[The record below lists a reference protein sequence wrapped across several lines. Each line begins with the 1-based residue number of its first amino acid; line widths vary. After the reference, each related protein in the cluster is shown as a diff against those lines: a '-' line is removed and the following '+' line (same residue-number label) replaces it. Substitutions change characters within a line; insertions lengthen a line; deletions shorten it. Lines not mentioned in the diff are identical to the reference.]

1 MSYEFFIAKR
11 YFHSKR
17 RTGFISLINYFSI
30 AGVMI
35 GVAALIIA
43 LSIMN
48 GFETEIRSAIIGF
61 DADIRFRS
69 FHDNG
74 MEYSDTILN
83 TLKKFEHV
91 AGVSP
96 YIFNKG
102 LIISRDNLDGIL
114 IKASDPETINS
125 VSNFN
130 HYIVEGEFNF
140 NKVHLKNDSIAH
152 PGIILG
158 RSLASRLE
166 INLKDKIFIASFP
179 NNDYLSGPRQLLLK
193 AYYVTGIF
201 ETGLYDYDN
210 NFGYLSIESAQELF
224 KLGNRISG
232 MEIKLDQID
241 VNLIK
246 VVAEKISNVFG
257 YPFMAES
264 WFERNRNIFAWMK
277 MQKWVA
283 AIVIGLIIIVAA
295 FNIISNLIMVVME
308 KKREIGILKSIGS
321 RSKSVL
327 KIFVFQGL
335 ISGLI
340 GTVLGCAVGYILCWS
355 QLHYRWFSLKAD
367 VYFMSS
373 LPVEMRALDFIL
385 IATVGIVLSLLATIY
400 PSWKAANLDPVQA
413 ISLIE

>member
-1 MSYEFFIAKR
+1 MSYEFFVAKR
-11 YFHSKR
+11 YFRSKR

-74 MEYSDTILN
+74 MDYSDKIVDTLN
-83 TLKKFEHV
+83 QFEHV
-91 AGVSP
+91 MGVSP
-96 YIFNKG
+96 YIFNRG
-102 LIISRDNLDGIL
+102 LIISKDNLDGIL
-114 IKASDPETINS
+114 IKGGDPKTIVK

-130 HYIVEGEFNF
+130 NYIVEGELNF
-140 NKVHLKNDSIAH
+140 GKVHPENDSIAY

-166 INLKDKIFIASFP
+166 INLNDKIFIASFP
-179 NNDYLSGPRQLLLK
+179 NNDDLTGPRQLFLK
-193 AYYVTGIF
+193 TYYVTGLF

-224 KLGNRISG
+224 KTGNRISG
-232 MEIKLDQID
+232 MEIKLDQLD

-246 VVAEKISNVFG
+246 EVAAKISNTFG
-257 YPFMAES
+257 YPYTAET
-264 WFERNRNIFAWMK
+264 WFERNRNIFVWMK

-283 AIVIGLIIIVAA
+283 SIVISLIIIVAA

-308 KKREIGILKSIGS
+308 KRKEIGILKSIGS
-321 RSKSVL
+321 RSESIM
-327 KIFVFQGL
+327 KIFIFQGL

-340 GTVLGCAVGYILCWS
+340 GTVLGCAVGYLLCWS
-355 QLHYRWFSLKAD
+355 QLNYRWFSLKAD

-373 LPVEMRALDFIL
+373 LPVEMKALDFIL
-385 IATVGIVLSLLATIY
+385 IAAFGIILSLLATIY
-400 PSWKAANLDPVQA
+400 PSWKAARLDPAQA
-413 ISLIE
+413 ISWID